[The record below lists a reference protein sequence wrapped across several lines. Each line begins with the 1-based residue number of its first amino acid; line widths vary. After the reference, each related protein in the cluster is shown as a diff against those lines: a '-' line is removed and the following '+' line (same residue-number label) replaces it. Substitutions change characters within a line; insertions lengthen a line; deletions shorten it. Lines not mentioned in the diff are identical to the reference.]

1 MIVCSGCDTEQA
13 DADSVCPVCHPQEVS
28 DPDAKLDELV
38 QKAAV
43 PSLSSLFRKAK
54 TSGAIKPISGYGGTP
69 TK

>member
-1 MIVCSGCDTEQA
+1 MRCKIHEIESCTI
-13 DADSVCPVCHPQEVS
+13 CPEEVS
-28 DPDAKLDELV
+28 DPDAKLDDMI